1 MVLAVVGSLSLMVL
15 PRLGFFGQESRLKA
29 AARRFTAAV
38 SLARS
43 EAVSRSAR
51 LEMSLDKAER
61 LVTVIEVQTQRRF
74 QEPEEEKSLLD
85 RFESK
90 LNTGLATNSA
100 SQRETPIWRGR
111 WPEGVKLDEARI
123 RGRGRVEEPVLF
135 FWPNGRV
142 TEAALYLKSGDSLM
156 TLHLEPLTG
165 QVTARR
171 GRIVYDWFQG

>member
-1 MVLAVVGSLSLMVL
+1 MVLAVIGSLSLMVL
-15 PRLGFFGQESRLKA
+15 PRLGLFGQESRLKA

-61 LVTVIEVQTQRRF
+61 RVTVIEVQNRRRF
-74 QEPEEEKSLLD
+74 QEPEDENSRLGRL
-85 RFESK
+85 ESK
-90 LNTGLATNSA
+90 LNTGLAASRP
-100 SQRETPIWRGR
+100 SQRETPVWTGR
-111 WPEGVKLDEARI
+111 WPEGVELEETII
-123 RGRGRVEEPVLF
+123 RGRGRVEEPLLF

-142 TEAALYLKSGDSLM
+142 SEAVIYLRAGDSRL